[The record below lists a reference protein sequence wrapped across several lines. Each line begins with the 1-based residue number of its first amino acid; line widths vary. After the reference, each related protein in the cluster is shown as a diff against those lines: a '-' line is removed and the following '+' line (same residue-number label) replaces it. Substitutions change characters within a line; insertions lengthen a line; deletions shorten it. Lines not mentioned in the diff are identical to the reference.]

1 MMVDRPPTSEQES
14 AVHRNRVGSFL
25 AVTLQIGPPV
35 LLRETASDRWLR
47 ASWLPDGR
55 TLAVLEK
62 TSSPIALVDSESL
75 QPARNR
81 VQALSSPWGSRMTSI
96 AISPDGRWA
105 AAGGWD
111 DARIDVWD
119 LPRRRL
125 ERILPAG
132 DSLADSRTLPAFSP
146 GGQWLVVCSHV
157 AAASGF
163 C

>member
-14 AVHRNRVGSFL
+14 SVQRNRICSFL

-35 LLRETASDRWLR
+35 LLRETTFDSWLN

-55 TLAVLEK
+55 TLAVLVK
-62 TSSPIALVDSESL
+62 TSSPIAPVDSESI
-75 QPARNR
+75 QSARKR

-105 AAGGWD
+105 ATGGWSD
-111 DARIDVWD
+111 EGIDVWD